1 MRGGDV
7 IVELASRCGD
17 TLAAEVAQS
26 IHASLDVSAK

>member
-17 TLAAEVAQS
+17 TGIEVGES
-26 IHASLDVSAK
+26 IRASLDVSAK